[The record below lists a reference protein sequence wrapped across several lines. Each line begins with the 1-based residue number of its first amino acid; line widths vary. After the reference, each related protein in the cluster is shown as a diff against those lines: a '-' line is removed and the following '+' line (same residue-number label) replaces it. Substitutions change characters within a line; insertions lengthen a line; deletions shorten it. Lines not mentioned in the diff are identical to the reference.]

1 MVHKERL
8 KFAGLAALVSLAIL
22 VLLPIEKSS
31 VEKQV
36 AVSILRQQEA
46 VLAEFDPTSTILRGS
61 SDTLRT
67 ELERR
72 LRAVGERDT
81 DRRDNVGFK
90 RRQGYF
96 RCI

>member
-8 KFAGLAALVSLAIL
+8 KFAGLAALIALAIL

-46 VLAEFDPTSTILRGS
+46 VLSEFDPTSTILRGS
-61 SDTLRT
+61 SDILRT
-67 ELERR
+67 ELENR
-72 LRAVGERDT
+72 LRAVGKGTQTGEITLDSKGR
-81 DRRDNVGFK
+81 
-90 RRQGYF
+90 
-96 RCI
+96 